1 MRIKEQIKYEEEE
14 SSSGSESGS
23 SSEERRSEDDS
34 KQKRLKEE
42 KEKKGGRKKRKGKKK
57 RGWNAGTTTRTTW
70 TKAKS
75 ESEPESFGEEDEKQ
89 ESAFLSKY
97 HLKKV
102 VDIEKRQRS
111 ARLQAEEDEY
121 NRGPITPEEMEE
133 ERRRKRDGVK
143 VLERPNL
150 V

>member
-1 MRIKEQIKYEEEE
+1 MEPRRSMRIKEQIKYEEEE
-14 SSSGSESGS
+14 SSSGSESGC

-42 KEKKGGRKKRKGKKK
+42 REKKGGRKKRKGKKK

-102 VDIEKRQRS
+102 KCSNFSIKQNLWETPHVREAGPQRS
-111 ARLQAEEDEY
+111 HY
-121 NRGPITPEEMEE
+121 S
-133 ERRRKRDGVK
+133 
-143 VLERPNL
+143 
-150 V
+150 